1 MYYILFPVFYLLSL
15 LPFRLLYLLSDLA
28 FLIIY
33 YVVRYRREVVK
44 KNLKIAFPEK
54 TDAER
59 LKIEKEFYQ
68 LFTDSFIEMIKLI
81 SISKK
86 SFEKRMTGN
95 FEELN
100 QYYHTHNRVQLHSGH
115 FFNWEYI
122 NLALGHYSQYP
133 FLGVYK
139 PIANKAFDRIIY
151 NMRKRFGTHL
161 ISAYDFSSQFIKLSK
176 GKYAIGIVADQS
188 TLKLEKAFWYPFFGV
203 AAPFV
208 TGPEKGAKKNN
219 TVVIMVSFEK
229 VKRGYYRAHLETMTT
244 TPRET
249 PDGYISK
256 HMIRFIEEAIK
267 KNPANYLWTH
277 KRWKRDYKP
286 EYGPLHDRI

>member
-1 MYYILFPVFYLLSL
+1 MYYILFPIFYLLSL
-15 LPFRLLYLLSDLA
+15 LPFRVLYVISDFVYLV
-28 FLIIY
+28 IY

-44 KNLKIAFPEK
+44 RNLLIAFPEK
-54 TDAER
+54 TAAER

-81 SISKK
+81 SISEK
-86 SFEKRMTGN
+86 SFSKRMKGN

-100 QYYHTHNRVQLHSGH
+100 QYLGKYQRVQLHSGH
-115 FFNWEYI
+115 FFNWEFM
-122 NLALGHYSQYP
+122 NLALGYYSKYP

-139 PIANKAFDRIIY
+139 PISNKAFDRIIY

-161 ISAYDFSSQFIKLSK
+161 ISAYDFSNQFIKYSK
-176 GKYAIGIVADQS
+176 DSYAIGIVADQS
-188 TLKLEKAFWYPFFGV
+188 TLKLDKAFWYPFFGL
-203 AAPFV
+203 ATPFV

-219 TVVIMVSFEK
+219 TVVIMATFER
-229 VKRGYYRAHLETMTT
+229 VKRGYYKAHLETMTT
-244 TPRET
+244 APRET

-256 HMIRFIEEAIK
+256 QMIRFIEDAIK

-277 KRWKRDYKP
+277 KRWKREYKP
-286 EYGPLHDRI
+286 EYGPLHERI